1 MGLFKPIWKSNN
13 RKKLESFIAS
23 THDGDALVKI
33 ALESCVPEAR
43 DAAYW
48 KLVGSHPT
56 YRWSYN
62 EELMAQFVL
71 KGAYVA
77 WALDFIKSK
86 DLLASLGAQLSDNS
100 PGTILKCALRSGDK
114 ALLARSALLTKRLK
128 DWNEAFNPLLSD
140 PTYAQTLKA
149 HLEALQAKD
158 LAERLAVEKAEAER
172 LAVET
177 EQQKAEAERRRQEE
191 EARKAD
197 PLYDPL
203 RYLRT
208 AQDKADTEARWS
220 AYYTRQ
226 LSRGCNTLL
235 SDLSH
240 RLESLP
246 WADHFPS
253 GAAARL
259 RECILPKRDDQ
270 GWLMAKW
277 EIQEKTEKELNLV
290 LSKLYQ
296 ARPDLRAEIMALDG
310 TLFSEASGEA
320 YEFDFYGD
328 PSEHQIETVGSVP
341 KMTVHIVP
349 EGKTIKVTLCR

>member
-56 YRWSYN
+56 YRCSYN

-128 DWNEAFNPLLSD
+128 DWDEAFNPLLSD
-140 PTYAQTLKA
+140 PTYAQALKA

-158 LAERLAVEKAEAER
+158 LAERRAAEKAEAER
-172 LAVET
+172 
-177 EQQKAEAERRRQEE
+177 QKAKAERRRQEE

-197 PLYDPL
+197 PLNDPL
-203 RYLRT
+203 RYLRA
-208 AQDKADTEARWS
+208 AQDKADTEARWI

-240 RLESLP
+240 RLDSLP

-253 GAAARL
+253 GAVARL
-259 RECILPKRDDQ
+259 RECILPERDDQ

-290 LSKLYQ
+290 LSTLYQ

-349 EGKTIKVTLCR
+349 EGKTIKVTLRR